1 MKNVYSD
8 VIQFRGTHFAYGE
21 FQGKQLLNTP
31 LLSNRLEQW
40 GPKKERHFII
50 DTKAFKDY
58 INQLAPGILE
68 EINGLASAT
77 NLDIQEAIRLFSGY
91 YLEYQRSGCSVFT
104 DPHYMIRNYD
114 SHPRS
119 YEGRYLLY
127 QPTDGGYA
135 TIGPSMQVTGRIDG
149 MNEKGLT
156 MAYNFTHR
164 KQSADGF
171 LCNMIGRLIL
181 ETCADIEEAI
191 KLLKNIPH
199 RHSFSYILLDP
210 SGESFVVEASPRN
223 VIARK
228 SNVCTNHFHILDEE
242 NRYRQDDSR
251 RREIAM
257 QKEQQ
262 FATNPY
268 EAFQILNQP
277 KHHIFSN
284 KYDAAAGTLHTA
296 VYFPK
301 EKKAWLTIGP
311 DRSPVI
317 FDFQKWLDGHNTVIT
332 RVRGEIDYPKG
343 FANME

>member
-50 DTKAFKDY
+50 DTKAFKEY

-164 KQSADGF
+164 KQSAARVVCD
-171 LCNMIGRLIL
+171 MVRRLSL
-181 ETCADIEEAI
+181 ERGADVEEATQR
-191 KLLKNIPH
+191 LNHSPH
-199 RHSFSYILLDP
+199 RHAFSCIVLDP
-210 SGESFVVEASPRN
+210 CGACVVVEASPGN
-223 VIARK
+223 VIGRK
-228 SNVCTNHFHILDEE
+228 SNGCTDHVHILHEE
-242 NRYRQDDSR
+242 DRY
-251 RREIAM
+251 
-257 QKEQQ
+257 
-262 FATNPY
+262 
-268 EAFQILNQP
+268 
-277 KHHIFSN
+277 
-284 KYDAAAGTLHTA
+284 G
-296 VYFPK
+296 
-301 EKKAWLTIGP
+301 
-311 DRSPVI
+311 
-317 FDFQKWLDGHNTVIT
+317 
-332 RVRGEIDYPKG
+332 
-343 FANME
+343 